1 MKQQT
6 HTPRIRRAAMAA
18 LATTLLT
25 APAALADFNDEPA
38 NAPNQ
43 TPAFEG
49 QTRAPVLAEDI
60 ALETTVIAEGLD
72 SPWGMDQLPDGSW
85 LVTERPGQLRLIGAD
100 GALGDPISGVPAVDN
115 RDQGGLLDVLA
126 APDFDESRRI
136 WISYSKPF
144 EGGDNATAV
153 STATLSDD
161 GTALQDVQ
169 EIWVQQP
176 ATPSTM
182 HFGSRLVLDND
193 GGLFITTG
201 ERSDREFRHLAQDV
215 NTTLGKVV
223 RVDPMTGEPKGG
235 GAESGLPEI
244 WSWGHRNMQAATLGP
259 DGALWTVEHGP
270 RGGDEL
276 NKPRKGKNYGWPEV
290 TYGIEYGG
298 QTIGEG
304 ETARD
309 GIEQP
314 VYYWD
319 PVIAPSG
326 MAFYDGE
333 MFPEW
338 QGDALIGGLA
348 GQALVRLQI
357 EGDRVTGEARHLQD
371 IGRVR
376 DVDVAPDGSVV
387 ILTDATNG
395 ALIRVTRGQ

>member
-6 HTPRIRRAAMAA
+6 HTPRIRRGAMAA

-85 LVTERPGQLRLIGAD
+85 LVTERPGQLRLVGAD

-126 APDFDESRRI
+126 APDFEESRRI

-276 NKPRKGKNYGWPEV
+276 NKPQKGKNYGWPEV